1 LVVGSSVIVF
11 SYNVLTSLRGGA
23 EADMN
28 PWEALTLEWK
38 AASPPPHG
46 NFKTPPTAEGDP
58 YDYGVKA

>member
-1 LVVGSSVIVF
+1 
-11 SYNVLTSLRGGA
+11 
-23 EADMN
+23 MN

-46 NFKTPPTAEGDP
+46 NFKTPPVAEGDP